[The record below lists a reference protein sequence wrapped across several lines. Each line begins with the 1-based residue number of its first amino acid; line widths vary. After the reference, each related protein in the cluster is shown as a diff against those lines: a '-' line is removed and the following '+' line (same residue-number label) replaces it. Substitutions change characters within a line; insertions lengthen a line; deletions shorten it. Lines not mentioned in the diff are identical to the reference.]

1 MGIVA
6 EHTKPNFHPMA
17 QARVIAAIKVVLT
30 TRIVPSVTPL
40 IPAKCVVSVDRKE
53 VSAPAE
59 FSCQKLN
66 ISTQVR
72 HALHDGEIVLE
83 NLLRD

>member
-1 MGIVA
+1 M
-6 EHTKPNFHPMA
+6 E
-17 QARVIAAIKVVLT
+17 QARAMAAINVVLT

-40 IPAKCVVSVDRKE
+40 IPARCVVSVDKKE

-66 ISTQVR
+66 ISTLVR
-72 HALHDGEIVLE
+72 HGLNDEEIL
-83 NLLRD
+83 